1 MISPISK
8 AELRGIGRF
17 ARSEL
22 SAFAEDALRE
32 FEATSGPGDV
42 AEVTGWPAPEGCD
55 PVRAAEKAAG
65 AMRTEA
71 FYLGIRE
78 KVQVIRR
85 RERVFVEHMRP
96 RF

>member
-42 AEVTGWPAPEGCD
+42 AEVTGWPSPDGCD
-55 PVRAAEKAAG
+55 PVRAAEKAA
-65 AMRTEA
+65 AAIRTEA
-71 FYLGIRE
+71 FYLGVRERIR
-78 KVQVIRR
+78 VTRR
-85 RERVFVEHMRP
+85 KERVFVERTD
-96 RF
+96 RR